1 MAESSPMHIDGLPTE
16 VLSLIFRTVISAS
29 LYARSIGDKSYGPID
44 CPTLLAS
51 VCARWRRVTIGIP
64 VLWSFIDFTRSSDS
78 LRNLEHAK
86 LYAERSQVSLVY
98 VHLGKLS
105 DDDNRRL
112 TSPTRNVSEDMLALL
127 RTIAPRVQSFALN
140 FSHSQ
145 DAIET
150 LSVFLS
156 QVAEY
161 PLAELAL
168 RLEPSL
174 MGGQHRTLTLEGHWN
189 QLSSPDEPAL
199 LELSQS
205 SGVAHNF
212 LSQ

>member
-150 LSVFLS
+150 FASPRTESYGRAAPNFD
-156 QVAEY
+156 ARG
-161 PLAELAL
+161 A
-168 RLEPSL
+168 LEPTVRASKRSL
-174 MGGQHRTLTLEGHWN
+174 SR
-189 QLSSPDEPAL
+189 SSPDEPAL